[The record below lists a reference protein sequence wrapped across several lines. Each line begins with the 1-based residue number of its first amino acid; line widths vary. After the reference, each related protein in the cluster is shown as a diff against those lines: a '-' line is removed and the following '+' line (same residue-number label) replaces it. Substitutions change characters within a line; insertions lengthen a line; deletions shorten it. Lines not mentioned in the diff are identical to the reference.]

1 VCRPQTIIA
10 FPIDVTRRRQAVRCR
25 PGLERPDWLV
35 IGRRD
40 VQEGG
45 SEREDVGE
53 EGGSDAESDGYGE
66 AGLTWEAVLQS
77 MQVRCDRL

>member
-1 VCRPQTIIA
+1 M
-10 FPIDVTRRRQAVRCR
+10 
-25 PGLERPDWLV
+25 